1 MNEKGKFEEMFDR
14 LPSNIKE
21 TEVLRFQSKKVL
33 AALLDM
39 YLHSKAKETK
49 VVIANNCQLR
59 KLSGIKQNDLLTSL
73 KQLEDYD
80 LITRKVGK
88 KGNEHIASEYK
99 IHFNN
104 LKKPLKE
111 KTFEDLFGDE
121 LDEGKSS
128 ETSMGTTTTITTS
141 TTITTTTATAT
152 PTAASTATSTATAT
166 ATSTATANIEK
177 DKVEPMRGVYRLFE
191 DNLFEEENN
200 TDKED
205 TKLFGQLH
213 REYKLKLNRARSE
226 EELNR
231 TYRELVDR
239 IRALI
244 EDKDVEEIPSCIKE
258 LQSLKEEKLYK
269 LRFQKASR

>member
-1 MNEKGKFEEMFDR
+1 MKEKGKFEEMFDR

-49 VVIANNCQLR
+49 LVIASNRQLR

-73 KQLEDYD
+73 KQLEDYE

-88 KGNEHIASEYK
+88 KGTEHIASEYK

-104 LKKPLKE
+104 LKRPLKE

-121 LDEGKSS
+121 LEEGKSS
-128 ETSMGTTTTITTS
+128 ETSMGTTTTTTITTS
-141 TTITTTTATAT
+141 TTITTA
-152 PTAASTATSTATAT
+152 TATSTATSTTTATSTPT

-191 DNLFEEENN
+191 DNLFEEESN

-205 TKLFGQLH
+205 TKFFEQLH
-213 REYKLKLNRARSE
+213 GEYQLKLNRARSE

-231 TYRELVDR
+231 TYKELVDR
-239 IRALI
+239 VRALI
-244 EDKDVEEIPSCIKE
+244 EDKDIEEIPSCIKE

>member
-49 VVIANNCQLR
+49 VVISNNFQLR

-88 KGNEHIASEYK
+88 KGIEHIASEYK

-141 TTITTTTATAT
+141 TTITTATAT
-152 PTAASTATSTATAT
+152 P
-166 ATSTATANIEK
+166 TATANIEK

>member
-88 KGNEHIASEYK
+88 KGNEHIASEHK

-152 PTAASTATSTATAT
+152 PTATA
-166 ATSTATANIEK
+166 TATANIEK
-177 DKVEPMRGVYRLFE
+177 DKVEPMRGVCRLFE